1 MEQNIYKKLKDEI
14 DELVKYGEEI
24 SQLASN
30 SGSILGPN
38 HITKA
43 STWVTRIGQI
53 IKNLCSEDSQY
64 YQNYEDTLK
73 TPSFYSMHSIHFD
86 HISAMNGIIKAVQN
100 DYEKGLLVNFRKLL
114 QAEIFADFL
123 EMGEYLL
130 KENYKDAAA
139 VVIGSVL
146 EDTLRK
152 LAISNGINILKS
164 NGDYMTLE
172 PLNME
177 LAKANVYDK
186 LIQKQITSWGDL
198 RNKAAH
204 GHYSE
209 YDKQQVEMMLL
220 FVQKFCSDYLK

>member
-1 MEQNIYKKLKDEI
+1 
-14 DELVKYGEEI
+14 
-24 SQLASN
+24 
-30 SGSILGPN
+30 
-38 HITKA
+38 
-43 STWVTRIGQI
+43 
-53 IKNLCSEDSQY
+53 
-64 YQNYEDTLK
+64 
-73 TPSFYSMHSIHFD
+73 MHSRHFE
-86 HISAMNGIIKAVQN
+86 HISVMNGIIKAIQN

-139 VVIGSVL
+139 VIIGSVL

-152 LAISNGINILKS
+152 LAVSNGINVLKS

-204 GHYSE
+204 GHYDE